1 MDRLKGGTALELDEA
16 YEVYVK
22 DLYRYLFS
30 LSKDHFTAEDL
41 VQEAFYRA
49 YIHLGDNE
57 INNIKAW
64 LFKVA
69 FHAFIDFSRRNNRL
83 IISDKIENM
92 NKNRITHEKVP
103 ENRMLEKES
112 FQLLIEDIHS
122 LKVAETHVI
131 LLCDLHQLT
140 LKESAEILDMNLNTL
155 KSHLVRGR
163 KKLIERVK
171 ERRMNDERG

>member
-1 MDRLKGGTALELDEA
+1 MLKGGTSLDLDEA
-16 YEVYVK
+16 YELYVK
-22 DLYRYLFS
+22 DLYRYLLS
-30 LSKDHFTAEDL
+30 LSKNHFTAEDL

-49 YIHLGDNE
+49 YIHLGDSD

-69 FHAFIDFSRRNNRL
+69 YHAFIDFSRKNKRL
-83 IISDKIENM
+83 IISDKIEVM
-92 NKNRITHEKVP
+92 NTYQIIHEKNP

-112 FQLLIEDIHS
+112 FQLLIDDIHS
-122 LKVAETHVI
+122 LKEMETHVI
-131 LLCDLHQLT
+131 LLCDLHQLS
-140 LKESAEILDMNLNTL
+140 LKESAEILDININTL

-171 ERRMNDERG
+171 ERRLDDERGK

>member
-1 MDRLKGGTALELDEA
+1 MELDEA